1 MDMSANACFHK
12 FWGSASRS
20 KTPLL
25 LLTIVTGRRKRGDR
39 VISNPLLWYRWRD
52 SCLSAWA
59 IVGRQQ
65 PIRNGYWRK
74 QETTE
79 EVKPRLTQAE
89 RKRAKTDLNQ
99 NTHLSWNEN
108 VLMEDVI
115 EMCCFLSV
123 WRKHEYQCA
132 ISEKREVQSS
142 LLGRFSKV
150 AVSLSCCVFP
160 GRDPKRLPP
169 LSIPSR
175 FARVLNCSISAS
187 QTPAAFPTTT
197 PEGGESWCR
206 HTKEHLYT
214 WADEFDWFHRQECSG
229 WHISRQSDTRTP
241 AWHNLP
247 FTWRG

>member
-1 MDMSANACFHK
+1 MLSVTRCCDIDDVILVCLPELSSD
-12 FWGSASRS
+12 GSSQSETA
-20 KTPLL
+20 TD
-25 LLTIVTGRRKRGDR
+25 G
-39 VISNPLLWYRWRD
+39 N
-52 SCLSAWA
+52 
-59 IVGRQQ
+59 
-65 PIRNGYWRK
+65 RK
-74 QETTE
+74 QQRKLSP
-79 EVKPRLTQAE
+79 VWLRLNVREQRQTWTKTHIWAE
-89 RKRAKTDLNQ
+89 MKT
-99 NTHLSWNEN
+99 
-108 VLMEDVI
+108 VEDVI

-132 ISEKREVQSS
+132 ISEKREVQNSP
-142 LLGRFSKV
+142 LGRFSKV
-150 AVSLSCCVFP
+150 AASLSCCVFP